1 MLTFTRTIQD
11 IDPLTGAPAPIVT
24 TISGE
29 AIVVRGNPQR
39 YRELGLLL
47 STMPTL
53 LFTPNGYPLKAFTP
67 EFVLPGDVTTL
78 NGVVMTVKDVDPVAP
93 DGFVIIA
100 RIVVGV

>member
-1 MLTFTRTIQD
+1 MLTFTRTIQN
-11 IDPLTGAPAPIVT
+11 IDPLTGAATPVVS

-29 AIVVRGNPQR
+29 GILVRGNPQR
-39 YRELGLLL
+39 YRDLGLVLA
-47 STMPTL
+47 TMPTIL
-53 LFTPNGYPLKAFTP
+53 LTLNGYPLKAFTP

-93 DGFVIIA
+93 DGFVIVA